1 MHRRQMILSGLA
13 TAAGASSLG
22 ACASAPA
29 NPNYPIKIGRAHV

>member
-29 NPNYPIKIGRAHV
+29 NPNYPPHRLYRG